1 MGGPNSDSEMTISSL
16 RSELTAAREENQ
28 VRTAE
33 VANLLEQQNATSAIL
48 RVIAAS
54 PTDIQPVLQVVAE
67 SAARFCDTY
76 DAGIFLGRDGTLF
89 PKAHYGPI
97 AFDFE
102 PMPVARDWVCG
113 RAFAD
118 CKTVHVNDIAVAGA
132 EFPVS
137 QTLAERLGHRT
148 MLATPLMRDTEA
160 IGALVIRR
168 IEVKPFSEKQIK
180 LLKLFA
186 DQAVIAI
193 ENVRLFDEV
202 QARTRDLGEALE
214 QQTAT
219 ADVLKAISRSAFDLQ
234 PVLQTLVELGN
245 TPGRGGHG
253 RNHVARW
260 RYVAVHGRRRD
271 GC

>member
-1 MGGPNSDSEMTISSL
+1 MGGPDADSEMTISSL

-76 DAGIFLGRDGTLF
+76 DAGIFLARDGTLF

-102 PMPVARDWVCG
+102 PMPVGRDWVCG

-118 CKTVHVNDIAVAGA
+118 CKTCLLYTS
-132 EFPVS
+132 PS
-137 QTLAERLGHRT
+137 
-148 MLATPLMRDTEA
+148 PRD
-160 IGALVIRR
+160 
-168 IEVKPFSEKQIK
+168 S
-180 LLKLFA
+180 
-186 DQAVIAI
+186 
-193 ENVRLFDEV
+193 
-202 QARTRDLGEALE
+202 
-214 QQTAT
+214 
-219 ADVLKAISRSAFDLQ
+219 
-234 PVLQTLVELGN
+234 
-245 TPGRGGHG
+245 
-253 RNHVARW
+253 
-260 RYVAVHGRRRD
+260 
-271 GC
+271 